1 MMLAKKAVLALAGPS
16 MAQKRLPVL
25 VYQTRSFSGFESSF
39 RDRAAGKAQ
48 LKEFYKLT
56 HPDFFGSAP
65 ENVRG
70 ANEAS
75 MQTLNAYL

>member
-1 MMLAKKAVLALAGPS
+1 MLTMKVVQALTVAPTKTPTITKAIWRYEA
-16 MAQKRLPVL
+16 
-25 VYQTRSFSGFESSF
+25 RSFSAFESTF

-65 ENVRG
+65 EKIRG
-70 ANEAS
+70 ENEAS
-75 MQTLNAYL
+75 M